1 MSYQMI
7 CFDLDGTLTDP
18 KAGITKSVQYALQR
32 FGIEVSDLDE
42 LIPFI
47 GPPLKESFM
56 QLYGMSEEDAVQA
69 IGYYR
74 EYFQKS
80 GMLDNE
86 IYSGIPALLSELQ
99 SQGKKLV
106 VATSKPTV
114 YAVPILEHFQ
124 IAHYFEAIVGSEL
137 DGTRTDKAEVI
148 RYILDHYPSE
158 LSQVV
163 MIGDRKHDIIGA
175 HKNDIDSI
183 AVGYGYGSKE
193 ELELSKPT
201 YLVDSVHAVA
211 ALLGISSRS

>member
-1 MSYQMI
+1 MSYQVI

-18 KAGITKSVQYALQR
+18 KVGITKSVQYALQR
-32 FGIEVSDLDE
+32 LGIEVPDRNQ

-56 QLYGMSEEDAVQA
+56 QLYAMNEEDAAHA
-69 IGYYR
+69 IRYYR
-74 EYFQKS
+74 EYFQES
-80 GMLDNE
+80 GMLENE
-86 IYSGIPALLSELQ
+86 IYPGIATMLSALQ

-137 DGTRTDKAEVI
+137 DGTRSDKAEVI

-175 HKNDIDSI
+175 HKNGIDSV

-201 YLVDSVHAVA
+201 YLVDSVQELA
-211 ALLGISSRS
+211 ALLGVSSL